1 MGSWTKMLHVE
12 GALQQKQGVK
22 WLVLRRGPSMAERSI
37 TAAVV
42 TSRPTVYR
50 GLLHTISH
58 GVPLTPQCVYFHLHF
73 INRENEAQ

>member
-1 MGSWTKMLHVE
+1 
-12 GALQQKQGVK
+12 
-22 WLVLRRGPSMAERSI
+22 MAERSI

-42 TSRPTVYR
+42 TSRPAVYR

-58 GVPLTPQCVYFHLHF
+58 GVPVTPQCVYFHLHF